1 MKKLL
6 IMLGAIAHGAML
18 PMTANAAT
26 VYWKANDGGDITRA
40 SNWNTASDGSG
51 ADVEPQAG
59 DTLDFS
65 KITTSGKTLTGS
77 FDGDPIFA
85 GAKFALTGANYVT
98 LVGSL
103 HFQSLSN
110 ANHLAIAST
119 GSLTIEKN
127 LTWQAT
133 TAINNGSVGELLYKN
148 DGTVVVKGVAYEQ
161 SGNSKSSGVHSYQT
175 RAASSAPLRVCG
187 IEYQGGGYAFGYR
200 LSSNGSAASWIVG
213 SQGMFF
219 YAGSSGGDAKNCFVV
234 DGANAT
240 LYAQADWSIETS
252 GSSKSVADINIDGKT
267 LTIDTKDYDN
277 NSVPRTVTLNGR
289 VYSSATTGTGLNITG
304 NGTFVLATKVTSG
317 SVKKTRI
324 HNTLAVSDTATL
336 QINEDA
342 EYEIASLTLANGTTL
357 ALPNSTAGSFVTRSI
372 ESVTLPASGT
382 VNLVIDGAAL
392 SPGTYTLLSCVP
404 ENYGNFRVSGTAVSG
419 KVRTLNDDG
428 STLQLVVI
436 GGERVFWKSN
446 AGGDITSSSNWTNSL
461 GEAVVPQVGDTLDFS
476 AITTTEKTLTGSF
489 SDDRI
494 FTGATF
500 ALTGNNNV
508 WLSGSLHFQS
518 LNDANHLRI
527 LSGGSLVVEENLKW
541 SIGTAINENNN
552 MGRLLQQNDGT
563 VVVKGLAWAFG
574 GYSNKSGYCYET
586 RGASGIPLRVG
597 GIQYQSGSSQFGF
610 YLHCYGNKDASG
622 PGRWIV
628 GSDGMTFYPGGS
640 GDNAKNCFIVGGGN
654 KGGGDV
660 TLSSQADWSIGTSG
674 NANSVADIYI
684 VGKTLTIDTKDYD
697 DNTVP
702 RTVTLNG
709 RVYAPSTSGTSL
721 SITGN
726 GTFKV
731 ATSVTSGNLKYTCI
745 SNTVAVADTA
755 TLQLDEGASYQI
767 ANVSLAAGT
776 TLALPNSTAASFVT
790 RSIESMTLPA
800 SGTVNL
806 VIDGPVLPYGDYT
819 ILSCVPDNYR
829 NFAVS
834 GTALGGHP
842 VRLSVDGSSLKLTI
856 QKRGFIISFF

>member
-1 MKKLL
+1 MKK
-6 IMLGAIAHGAML
+6 IIPVISAFFVSFETFAG
-18 PMTANAAT
+18 TAVWKSNA
-26 VYWKANDGGDITRA
+26 GGDITEPT
-40 SNWNTASDGSG
+40 NWVGDA
-51 ADVEPQAG
+51 APVAG

-65 KITTSGKTLTGS
+65 AITSTGKELTGAFS
-77 FDGDPIFA
+77 DDRIFA

-98 LVGSL
+98 LEGSL

-119 GSLTIEKN
+119 GSLTVENN
-127 LTWQAT
+127 LTWKVTEAK
-133 TAINNGSVGELLYKN
+133 NNGNAGELLYKN
-148 DGTVVVKGVAYEQ
+148 DGTVIVKGVAYGH
-161 SGNSKSSGVHSYQT
+161 SGYSKNTTPCFQT
-175 RAASSAPLRVCG
+175 REASSVPLRVGG

-219 YAGSSGGDAKNCFVV
+219 YAGSSGSGTKNCFVV

-240 LYAQADWSIETS
+240 LYSQADWSIEPS
-252 GSSKSVADINIDGKT
+252 GNKNSVADINIDGMT

-289 VYSSATTGTGLNITG
+289 VYSSSTTGTGLNITG
-304 NGTFVLATKVTSG
+304 TGTFVIATKVASG

-336 QINEDA
+336 QLNEDA
-342 EYEIASLTLANGTTL
+342 EYAITNVTLAAGTTL
-357 ALPNSTAGSFVTRSI
+357 ALPNSTADSFVMRSI

-382 VNLVIDGAAL
+382 VNLVIDGATL

-419 KVRTLNDDG
+419 KVRTLIADG

-446 AGGDITSSSNWTNSL
+446 AGGDITSLSNWTNAL

-476 AITTTEKTLTGSF
+476 AITTDGNELTGTF

-500 ALTGNNNV
+500 ALDGNKNV
-508 WLSGSLHFQS
+508 RLSGTLHFQS
-518 LNDANHLRI
+518 LDDANHLRI
-527 LSGGSLVVEENLKW
+527 YSDGSLVVEENLKW
-541 SIGTAINENNN
+541 TIGTAINEGNNGSI
-552 MGRLLQQNDGT
+552 GRLLQQNDGT

-574 GYSNKSGYCYET
+574 GYGGKSGYCYQT
-586 RGASGIPLRVG
+586 RGASGTPLRVG
-597 GIQYQSGSSQFGF
+597 GIQYQCGGYQFGF
-610 YLHCYGNKDASG
+610 YLHCYGNASASG
-622 PGRWIV
+622 PGQWIV
-628 GSDGMTFYPGGS
+628 GSDGMTFYPGGTG
-640 GDNAKNCFIVGGGN
+640 GDAKNCFIVGGGN
-654 KGGGDV
+654 KGGGAV
-660 TLSSQADWSIGTSG
+660 TLSSQADWAIGTSG
-674 NANSVADIYI
+674 NDNSIADIYI
-684 VGKTLTIDTKDYD
+684 DGKKLTVDTKDYD
-697 DNTVP
+697 NNSVS

-726 GTFKV
+726 GTFVV
-731 ATSVTSGNLKYTCI
+731 ATKVTSGKLKYTCI
-745 SNTVAVADTA
+745 SNTVEVADTA

-776 TLALPNSTAASFVT
+776 TLALPASTTTPVERTIPSL
-790 RSIESMTLPA
+790 TLPA
-800 SGTVNL
+800 DGTAAIR
-806 VIDGPVLPYGDYT
+806 IDGPELDYGEYDL
-819 ILSCVPDNYR
+819 LSSVPEGYR
-829 NFAVS
+829 EHLSVEGS
-834 GTALGGHP
+834 ALGGKSG
-842 VRLSVDGSSLKLTI
+842 RLASVGGKLKLRI
-856 QKRGFIISFF
+856 FNPGLIISFH

>member
-1 MKKLL
+1 MAVAL
-6 IMLGAIAHGAML
+6 GAML
-18 PMTANAAT
+18 PMAVNAAT
-26 VYWKANDGGDITRA
+26 VYWKANDGGDITVA

-65 KITTSGKTLTGS
+65 KITTSGKTLIGS

-85 GAKFALTGANYVT
+85 GAKFALDGANYVT
-98 LVGSL
+98 LAGSL

-110 ANHLAIAST
+110 ANHLAVAST
-119 GSLTIEKN
+119 GLLTVEEN
-127 LTWQAT
+127 LLWDVK
-133 TAINNGSVGELLYKN
+133 TAQNESSNRGRLLHQI
-148 DGTVVVKGVAYEQ
+148 DGTVNVKGVAYAK
-161 SGNSKSSGVHSYQT
+161 SGHSSINCDGYQT
-175 RAASSAPLRVCG
+175 RVASSSPLRVGG
-187 IEYQGGGYAFGYR
+187 IEYQSGGFTFAYR
-200 LSSNGSAASWIVG
+200 LTSYEGTTASWIVG

-219 YAGSSGGDAKNCFVV
+219 YPGSSGSSAKNCFVV

-240 LYAQADWSIETS
+240 LYSQADWSIGTS
-252 GSSKSVADINIDGKT
+252 GNSRGNSVADLYIDDKT

-277 NSVPRTVTLNGR
+277 NSMPRTVTLNGR
-289 VYSSATTGTGLNITG
+289 VYSSARSGIGLDITG
-304 NGTFVLATKVTSG
+304 NGKFVIATKDAVGKET
-317 SVKKTRI
+317 KTRI

-342 EYEIASLTLANGTTL
+342 EYAITNVTFASGTTL

-382 VNLVIDGAAL
+382 VNLVIDGATL

-404 ENYGNFRVSGTAVSG
+404 ANYGNFKVSGTAVSG
-419 KVRTLNDDG
+419 KVRTLTDNG
-428 STLQLVVI
+428 SALQLVVI
-436 GGERVFWKSN
+436 GGERVFWNKN
-446 AGGDITSSSNWTNSL
+446 AGGDIISSSNWTNSL

-597 GIQYQSGSSQFGF
+597 GIQYQCGGFQFGF
-610 YLHCYGNKDASG
+610 YLHCYGNNTASG
-622 PGRWIV
+622 PGWWIV
-628 GSDGMTFYPGGS
+628 GSDGMTFYPGGT

-674 NANSVADIYI
+674 NANSFADIYI
-684 VGKTLTIDTKDYD
+684 DGKTLTIDTKDYD

-842 VRLSVDGSSLKLTI
+842 ARLSADGSSLKLTI
-856 QKRGFIISFF
+856 HKRGFIISVF